1 MVEKRVN
8 SKLSV
13 SKQERIVNDVIEEKR
28 NQIVI
33 YQLLRAGKIN
43 RLKKTADYF
52 DIGKRERTESYVK
65 DRIETKPI
73 DRV

>member
-1 MVEKRVN
+1 MN
-8 SKLSV
+8 SKLSE

-52 DIGKRERTESYVK
+52 DIGKR
-65 DRIETKPI
+65 
-73 DRV
+73 

>member
-1 MVEKRVN
+1 MN
-8 SKLSV
+8 SKLSE

-33 YQLLRAGKIN
+33 YQLLRVGKIN

-52 DIGKRERTESYVK
+52 DIDKR
-65 DRIETKPI
+65 
-73 DRV
+73 